1 MLSTLWVITGSFF
14 ITLLILLSGE
24 ISTQSGIKIGINQ
37 VSTLESKSGVISE
50 NSLIIGNPKFTNNN
64 SPITEESTFPSS
76 KTFLQNFVF
85 FSGRLEGNLRIQV
98 TQLVRGHVFIYHD
111 IDKQTYLTADL
122 NSSNSI

>member
-111 IDKQTYLTADL
+111 IEKQTCLTADL